1 MKREDWI
8 NGELAALRERDLYRH
23 LTPYDQVGGKITV
36 DGRTYVNFSS
46 NDYLNL
52 AHHPGVV
59 RAGREALRAYG
70 CGATA
75 SRLVTG
81 TLRIHDELEQTLAAY
96 KGYPT
101 ALVFGSGYLANA
113 GAIPA
118 LAGRGDHVFADRL
131 VHASIVDA
139 IVMSRAN
146 LHRFRHNDANHLMHL
161 LGRCRERGRRLIVTE
176 SVFSMDGDL
185 APLADLVAAA
195 DEHDAM
201 VMIDEAHAIGVFG
214 PFGSG
219 LVREHGLEVSVN
231 VSMGTLSKAL
241 AGYGGFVA
249 CSEVMREFL
258 INRARALIYSTGL
271 PPGSIGSA
279 LEVLR
284 MAAGDGRMGRR
295 LLHHAAAFRQ
305 RLKDSGLNTGDSDS
319 QIVPIIVGESAQTLS
334 FARRLRDRGI
344 LAIAIRPPTVPEGS
358 ARIRLAVTLAHTEE
372 DLEWAASEIAA
383 AAAEEGIA

>member
-1 MKREDWI
+1 
-8 NGELAALRERDLYRH
+8 
-23 LTPYDQVGGKITV
+23 
-36 DGRTYVNFSS
+36 
-46 NDYLNL
+46 
-52 AHHPGVV
+52 
-59 RAGREALRAYG
+59 
-70 CGATA
+70 
-75 SRLVTG
+75 
-81 TLRIHDELEQTLAAY
+81 
-96 KGYPT
+96 
-101 ALVFGSGYLANA
+101 
-113 GAIPA
+113 
-118 LAGRGDHVFADRL
+118 
-131 VHASIVDA
+131 
-139 IVMSRAN
+139 
-146 LHRFRHNDANHLMHL
+146 
-161 LGRCRERGRRLIVTE
+161 
-176 SVFSMDGDL
+176 
-185 APLADLVAAA
+185 
-195 DEHDAM
+195 M

-284 MAAGDGRMGRR
+284 MAAGAGRMGRR

>member
-1 MKREDWI
+1 MKSEDWI
-8 NGELAALRERDLYRH
+8 SGELNALRERSLYRH

-36 DGRTYVNFSS
+36 DGRSYLNFSS

-52 AHHPGVV
+52 ARHPAVV
-59 RAGREALRAYG
+59 RASREALRAYG

-75 SRLVTG
+75 SRLVAG
-81 TLRIHDELEQTLAAY
+81 TLKIHDELEQTLAAY

-113 GAIPA
+113 GVIPA
-118 LAGRGDHVFADRL
+118 LAGRGDHVFVDRL

-139 IVMSRAN
+139 MVMSRAN
-146 LHRFRHNDANHLMHL
+146 LHRFRHNDASHLSHL
-161 LGRCRERGRRLIVTE
+161 LSRCRERGRRLVVTE
-176 SVFSMDGDL
+176 SVFGMDGDI
-185 APLADLVAAA
+185 APLSDIVATAD
-195 DEHDAM
+195 DHGAM
-201 VMIDEAHAIGVFG
+201 VMIDEAHATGVFG

-219 LVREHGLEVSVN
+219 LVREHRLEAGVN

-249 CSEVMREFL
+249 CSEPMREFL

-271 PPGSIGSA
+271 PPGTIGSA

-305 RLKDSGLNTGDSDS
+305 KLKDSGLNTGDSVS
-319 QIVPIIVGESAQTLS
+319 QIIPILVGESARTLS
-334 FARRLRDRGI
+334 LAQRLRTRGL
-344 LAIAIRPPTVPEGS
+344 LAIAIRPPTVPQGS
-358 ARIRLAVTLAHTEE
+358 ARIRLAVTLAHTED
-372 DLEWAASEIAA
+372 DLDWAASEIAA